1 MMQGEGD
8 LPFFIYANEDCYI
21 SRKKTSMAEPIW
33 RDKLYNLPGDS
44 ARFRIKTSNEVI
56 YEGVSVKR
64 PGASSNQVRINDI
77 CADYIAHSLPLAATI
92 PTLPV
97 SFDVE
102 VQMMGNWQF
111 VATIQFLNDWSYED
125 GFNPATASLSHP
137 IIPKVA
143 PGQIL
148 PFTRTSSTAVKLT
161 LYWSGTSQQVNMA
174 VPTDNLVLTDS
185 FIRALATTGWG
196 GVAVDLSKYGFT
208 SIKLPNNKTAE
219 VDDCIRFVLYY
230 INAYGG
236 MDWFPILGNHHEM
249 DNVERNVFDMDVNNT
264 YRTRSRRDLQN
275 TITKAYTLHTGW
287 LTDDQSA
294 MMHHLLNSTEVYLH
308 DLWTN
313 KVDPVIITDSS
324 YEYQTFKGNG
334 GNPVQYAISVELA
347 NKTIRR

>member
-1 MMQGEGD
+1 
-8 LPFFIYANEDCYI
+8 
-21 SRKKTSMAEPIW
+21 MAEPIW
-33 RDKLYNLPGDS
+33 RDKLYTLPGDS

-56 YEGVSVKR
+56 YEGVAVKR

-77 CADYIAHSLPLAATI
+77 CADYISHSLPLASTI
-92 PTLPV
+92 PSLPV

-102 VQMMGNWQF
+102 VYSMGNWQL
-111 VATIQFLNDWSYED
+111 AGTIQFLNDWSYED
-125 GFNPATASLSHP
+125 GFNPANASLSHP

-143 PGQIL
+143 PGQIV
-148 PFTRTSSTAVKLT
+148 PFTRTSSATAKARVYFGGSYTEKT
-161 LYWSGTSQQVNMA
+161 MA
-174 VPTDNLVLTDS
+174 VPTDNLTFTDS
-185 FIRALATTGWG
+185 FIRALACTGWG
-196 GVAVDLSKYGFT
+196 GVALDLSSLSFDY
-208 SIKLPNNKTAE
+208 IKLPNNKTAD
-219 VDDCIRFVLYY
+219 VDNCIRFVLYY

-236 MDWFPILGNHHEM
+236 MDWFPILGNHHEV

-275 TITKAYTLHTGW
+275 TITKAYTLHSGW

-313 KVDPVIITDSS
+313 KVDPVLITDSS

-347 NKTIRR
+347 NKTTRR